1 MRIKYSGRTLKKFG
15 KIILKKTETKV
26 EEKNSQF
33 KGERDTFFLFERGV
47 NSRRALI
54 KNLNFYYL

>member
-1 MRIKYSGRTLKKFG
+1 MRVKYSGRTLKKFG

-33 KGERDTFFLFERGV
+33 KGERETFAKNVFFL
-47 NSRRALI
+47 LI
-54 KNLNFYYL
+54 YY